1 MHLLRMPWKGKFEL
15 LAVCRDRGDCLLL
28 EFFDELEANL
38 VKDRDRMVSLL
49 EKAAV
54 SGPPKHNT
62 DASKRLDDGVYEF
75 IRGSLRVL
83 WFYDSGRVIVCTHGF
98 VKKGQKTPRQEIE
111 TAKRYMARYQAAK
124 RDNTLEVSDE

>member
-1 MHLLRMPWKGKFEL
+1 MPWKGKFEL

-38 VKDRDRMVSLL
+38 VKDRDRMLNLL
-49 EKAAV
+49 EEVAV
-54 SGPPKHNT
+54 NGPPKHNIE
-62 DASKRLDDGVYEF
+62 ASRPLEGGIYEF
-75 IRGSLRVL
+75 KRGSLQVL
-83 WFYDSGRVIVCTHGF
+83 WFYDSGRVIICTHGF
-98 VKKGQKTPRQEIE
+98 VKKGQKTPRQEID

>member
-38 VKDRDRMVSLL
+38 VKDRDRMLNLL
-49 EKAAV
+49 EKVAV
-54 SGPPKHNT
+54 NGPPKHNIE
-62 DASKRLDDGVYEF
+62 ASRSLEDGIYELK
-75 IRGSLRVL
+75 RGSLRVL

-98 VKKGQKTPRQEIE
+98 VKKGQKTPRQEID
-111 TAKRYMARYQAAK
+111 TAKRYMAQYQAAK